1 MACYG
6 AQQRL
11 LGSVAATRQE
21 EAIGDIAMK
30 GVVKSQTQLLD
41 QSTQISSQAEGERCY
56 NLWVMNFFIYEF
68 IISIRS

>member
-21 EAIGDIAMK
+21 EEIGDIAMK
-30 GVVKSQTQLLD
+30 GVVKSPTQLLV
-41 QSTQISSQAEGERCY
+41 QSTQISWQAKGERCY
-56 NLWVMNFFIYEF
+56 YLWFMILLYMSLSVDN
-68 IISIRS
+68 

>member
-21 EAIGDIAMK
+21 EETGDIAMK
-30 GVVKSQTQLLD
+30 GVVKSPTQLLV
-41 QSTQISSQAEGERCY
+41 QSTQISSQAKGERCY
-56 NLWVMNFFIYEF
+56 
-68 IISIRS
+68 

>member
-21 EAIGDIAMK
+21 EETGGIAMK
-30 GVVKSQTQLLD
+30 GVVKSPTQLLA
-41 QSTQISSQAEGERCY
+41 QSTQISSQAERERCY
-56 NLWVMNFFIYEF
+56 YLWVMKFLYT
-68 IISIRS
+68 